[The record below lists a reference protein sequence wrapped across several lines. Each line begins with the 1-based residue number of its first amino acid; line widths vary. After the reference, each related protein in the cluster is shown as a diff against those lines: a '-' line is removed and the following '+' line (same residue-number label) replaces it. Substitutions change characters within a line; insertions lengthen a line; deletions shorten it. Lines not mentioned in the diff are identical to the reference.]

1 MNRIQVSTY
10 ISSEE
15 DHEQWA
21 AVKEHYGE
29 GDSAIL
35 RQLIREK
42 YQDINGGNT
51 KRQIL
56 PRILDEL
63 LQLRTEVKEL
73 RERVVSLESKLQSS
87 TQ

>member
-1 MNRIQVSTY
+1 MNRVQLSTY

-15 DHEQWA
+15 DHAQWA

-29 GDSAIL
+29 GDSAVL

-42 YQDINGGNT
+42 YLDIQGGNT

-63 LQLRTEVKEL
+63 MQLRSEVKEL
-73 RERVVSLESKLQSS
+73 RERVVNLEAKLQ
-87 TQ
+87 